1 MLSAIFSSL
10 GGAIIDKFFGNAL
23 KAFEMYNNK
32 QISMEELRTRLL
44 EHLGDAFKAV
54 EVSHSETLAK
64 TYAAFMD
71 AMKTSKVIQYG
82 WATALYSQLFV
93 LFWSQWVVPMMF
105 AYGLLGIGWRA
116 GTSAEWAYLIV
127 IGLLGMAPVV
137 LRSGPGAGNLTD
149 RLKAM
154 VSK

>member
-32 QISMEELRTRLL
+32 QISMEELRTQLL
-44 EHLGDAFKAV
+44 IHLGDAFKAV

-64 TYAAFMD
+64 TYASFMD
-71 AMKTSKVIQYG
+71 AMSKSKVIQYG

-93 LFWSQWVVPMMF
+93 LFWSQWVVPMLF
-105 AYGLLGIGWRA
+105 AYGLLGVGWKA

-127 IGLLGMAPVV
+127 VGLLGMAPVV
-137 LRSGPGAGNLTD
+137 LRAGPGAGNITD

-154 VSK
+154 VAK